1 MVNVLAAS
9 IVGMLYNHQ
18 LLKIVG
24 QNGVA
29 AYGIIMYITMIFQAA
44 FMGYA
49 VGTAPIVI

>member
-18 LLKIVG
+18 LLKIAR

-29 AYGIIMYITMIFQAA
+29 AYGIIMYITMIFQAV